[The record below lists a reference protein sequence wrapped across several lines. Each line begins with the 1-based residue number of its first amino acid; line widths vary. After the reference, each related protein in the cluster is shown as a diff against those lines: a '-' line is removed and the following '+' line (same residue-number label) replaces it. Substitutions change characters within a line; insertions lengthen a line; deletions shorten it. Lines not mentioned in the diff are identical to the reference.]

1 MDINGQ
7 YQGPNDNLDL
17 FREENPDDNVLSH
30 APLAARMR
38 PGDFD
43 EFVGQQHILGPGKL
57 LRRAIE
63 ADQAGSIILY
73 GPPGTGKTTLAQ
85 IVATKTNS
93 RYVRLSAVTSGVADL
108 KKVSRDAEHRL
119 IQSSRRTILFVDEI
133 HRFNK
138 SQQDVLLPYVEQGV
152 LWLIGATTYNPF
164 FYINSALISRSR
176 IFELKR
182 LEPDDLKLLLQ
193 RALDDSER
201 GLGNSEVM
209 VSDEAIEY
217 LITVCDGDARQAL
230 NSLELAVVTAQQNIE
245 GRLEVDLECARESI
259 QKRAVAYDRGDDY
272 HYDTISAFIKSMR
285 GSDPD
290 ATLYWLAKMLY
301 AGEDPRFIARRI
313 IIFAAEDVGNA
324 DPTALT
330 LAVSAQQAVEF
341 VGMPEARIP
350 LAQSAV
356 YAAVA
361 PKSNACYKG
370 ISAALK
376 DVEQEKARDVPRHL
390 KDASYPG
397 AKHFKSGEGYKY
409 PHDFEGH
416 VVEQQ
421 YMPDKKEYYTPT
433 GIGHE
438 KIIKQRLEYW
448 RKKLE
453 SEEK

>member
-1 MDINGQ
+1 MNVNGQ
-7 YQGPNDNLDL
+7 YTGQDDNLDL
-17 FREENPDDNVLSH
+17 FRGERPDEDVLSH

-38 PGDFD
+38 PKGFD

-85 IVATKTNS
+85 IMAAKTNS
-93 RYVRLSAVTSGVADL
+93 RYVRLSAVTSGVGDL
-108 KKVSRDAEHRL
+108 KKIARDAQHRL
-119 IQSSRRTILFVDEI
+119 SQTGARTMLFIDEI

-138 SQQDVLLPYVEQGV
+138 AQQDVLLPYVEQGV

-182 LEPDDLKLLLQ
+182 LEPEDLRVLVK
-193 RALDDSER
+193 RALEDPER
-201 GLGNSEVM
+201 GLGREEVK
-209 VSDEAIEY
+209 VDDEAIEH
-217 LITVCDGDARQAL
+217 LVTVCDGDARQAL
-230 NSLELAVVTAQQNIE
+230 NSLELAVMTAPVKDN
-245 GRLEVDLECARESI
+245 GLREVDLECARESI
-259 QKRAVAYDRGDDY
+259 QKRAVVYDRADDY

-324 DPTALT
+324 DPTALG
-330 LAVSAQQAVEF
+330 LAVAAQQAVEF

-350 LAQSAV
+350 LAQ
-356 YAAVA
+356 AAVFAATA
-361 PKSNACYKG
+361 PKSNACYQG
-370 ISAALK
+370 ISQALE
-376 DVEQEKARDVPRHL
+376 DVKQEKARDVPRHL
-390 KDASYPG
+390 KDSSYPG
-397 AKHFKSGEGYKY
+397 AKYFKSGEGYKY
-409 PHDFEGH
+409 PHDFPGH
-416 VVEQQ
+416 IVKQE
-421 YMPDKKEYYTPT
+421 YMPEKKRYYKPA

-448 RKKLE
+448 RRKLE